1 MIGAFVG
8 IKHRIPFL
16 WNFVEGINGQL
27 FKLRSRKLPPIADSI
42 LGDISV
48 AGCRFS
54 LMERNDIPA
63 LAELLKRQ
71 DPEYLVWFGPH
82 PFDQRTLERLY
93 RNPAFLMMKVTES
106 EGRMTGYFF
115 LRCFVI
121 GRAFAGL
128 LVDRDWQNRGI
139 GSAIWAACAA
149 ICRCA
154 GLRMQA
160 TISADNKASVAS
172 CHKGADTQQI
182 AILKDN
188 YMAVECR
195 PKPGI

>member
-1 MIGAFVG
+1 MIRAFVG
-8 IKHRIPFL
+8 IKRRFPVL
-16 WNFVEGINGQL
+16 WNCVEWINGQL
-27 FKLRSRKLPPIADSI
+27 FKLRCRKLPQMATSI
-42 LGDISV
+42 LEDVSV

-54 LMERNDIPA
+54 LMEKNDMPA
-63 LAELLKRQ
+63 LAELIGRQ
-71 DPEYLVWFGPH
+71 EPEYLVWFGPH
-82 PFDQRTLERLY
+82 PFDRKTLERLY
-93 RNPAFLMMKVTES
+93 RNPSFLMMKVTET
-106 EGRMTGYFF
+106 EDRMIGYFF

-128 LVDRDWQNRGI
+128 LVDKTWQNQGI

-149 ICRCA
+149 ICRSA

-172 CHKGADTQQI
+172 CRKGTDTQQI
-182 AILKDN
+182 AMLKDN
-188 YMAVECR
+188 FMAVECR

>member
-1 MIGAFVG
+1 MIRAFVG
-8 IKHRIPFL
+8 IKRRIPIL
-16 WNFVEGINGQL
+16 WDFVEGVNGQL
-27 FKLRSRKLPPIADSI
+27 FKLRSRHLPEIAGPI
-42 LGDISV
+42 LEDISV

-54 LMERNDIPA
+54 LMEKNDIPA
-63 LAELLKRQ
+63 LAELLGRQ
-71 DPEYLVWFGPH
+71 EPEYLAWFGPH
-82 PFDQRTLERLY
+82 PFDQKTMERLY
-93 RNPAFLMMKVTES
+93 RNPAFLMMKVTET
-106 EGRMTGYFF
+106 EGRMIGYFF

-128 LVDRDWQNRGI
+128 LVDRNWQNQGI
-139 GSAIWAACAA
+139 GSAIWAACAD

-172 CHKGADTQQI
+172 CRKGTDTRQI